1 MSRLLTSLP
10 WLLMLL
16 ATTVLAHEFWLEI
29 PGSFR
34 LPASGGTR
42 NLHLFSGQDFRGEKW
57 PGKAQRVR
65 HLARYGPILTD
76 SANLTPR
83 QAGPADS
90 LTTSILF
97 QQPGTHLVTLQTT
110 AAFIRLPA
118 SQFNAY
124 LTEEGLTETLNLRRV
139 RHQDTAAGRE
149 AYRRCAKTLVQV
161 GPASAAAAPADTAF
175 RRVLGWPLELV
186 PEQNPYRLK
195 GGAALTVRVLRAGLP
210 VAGALVQAWE
220 RQPGGLSTRHFSL
233 RTNKSGRL
241 LLRLSG
247 PGPYLLASVQMV
259 PTPRPAP
266 ANIPPADIPPA
277 DWLSTWASLTFA
289 GPAAPLAARP

>member
-1 MSRLLTSLP
+1 MKRLPNAASLARRAPLLLLLLTP
-10 WLLMLL
+10 
-16 ATTVLAHEFWLEI
+16 AALAHEFWLET
-29 PGSFR
+29 PR
-34 LPASGGTR
+34 LRLAPNETTTLQLLVGD
-42 NLHLFSGQDFRGEKW
+42 NFSGQPW
-57 PGKAQRVR
+57 PGRATKILR
-65 HLARYGPILTD
+65 LTRYGPTPTD
-76 SANLTPR
+76 TADL
-83 QAGPADS
+83 APADS
-90 LTTSILF
+90 LRLRIAR
-97 QQPGTHLVTLQTT
+97 PGLHTMVLQSANSFSELPAADFNKYLQT
-110 AAFIRLPA
+110 
-118 SQFNAY
+118 
-124 LTEEGLTETLNLRRV
+124 EGLDFILEKRREAGT
-139 RHQDTAAGRE
+139 TAQPGRE

-233 RTNKSGRL
+233 HTNKSGRL

-247 PGPYLLASVQMV
+247 PGPYLLASVRMV

-266 ANIPPADIPPA
+266 ANIPPA